1 MSDWTQPSRPAER
14 AERQL
19 IGGIQE
25 GQLPMGSSLPAERE
39 LAARLGVTRP
49 TLRETLWRLDHRQT
63 GQTHPGPGC
72 DGDLCRRPA
81 GD

>member
-1 MSDWTQPSRPAER
+1 MSDWTQPSRPAEL
-14 AERQL
+14 AERQFIRGSL
-19 IGGIQE
+19 EGEFPIGG
-25 GQLPMGSSLPAERE
+25 SLPAERE

-49 TLRETLWRLDHRQT
+49 TLRETPRRLDHRQT